1 MTQKEKIQIAL
12 RAAMQ
17 IKSIASSLEHE
28 AKSYDSTWPLNY
40 SRDLK
45 TISENL
51 LKVL

>member
-1 MTQKEKIQIAL
+1 MTQKEKIQKAL
-12 RAAMQ
+12 TAAMQ
-17 IKSIASSLEHE
+17 IKSVANSLEHE
-28 AKSYDSTWPLNY
+28 AKSYDSTWPLSY

>member
-1 MTQKEKIQIAL
+1 MTQKEKIQKAL
-12 RAAMQ
+12 TAAMQ
-17 IKSIASSLEHE
+17 IKSIANSLEHE
-28 AKSYDSTWPLNY
+28 AKSYDSTWPLSY